1 MSDGRTDLYK
11 EVWKRTTTFDH
22 LKADQYPIGTT
33 PEQQASWK
41 TELEHMPNQKKHR
54 NVSFA
59 KSAVRIIGFGALWV
73 SVDIAATLLILAE
86 VIGIYEELV

>member
-1 MSDGRTDLYK
+1 MSDREIMESKFTKFKSPSPSVARTAKPTAQPDLEY
-11 EVWKRTTTFDH
+11 
-22 LKADQYPIGTT
+22 
-33 PEQQASWK
+33 
-41 TELEHMPNQKKHR
+41 MPDQKKHR

-59 KSAVRIIGFGALWV
+59 KSAVRIIGFGAFWV